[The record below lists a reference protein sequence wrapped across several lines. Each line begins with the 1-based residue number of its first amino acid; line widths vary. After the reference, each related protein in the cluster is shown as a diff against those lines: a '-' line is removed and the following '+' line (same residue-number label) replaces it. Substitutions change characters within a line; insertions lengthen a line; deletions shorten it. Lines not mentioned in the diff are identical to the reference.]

1 MNIWE
6 EYIKWLNNP
15 QGYSWKDYYFL
26 YIAKTWHRESKQ
38 RNYQRNKDI
47 FYKNTTTKRNGVD
60 VENELIPFNDDG
72 EFILD
77 ENILYL
83 TYKDKG
89 YKAEESYSDNPV
101 SAYVDS
107 DLDLNITLKNGVT
120 GTNFFIDS
128 DGNLVNRGTDEYSIE
143 NQNLVLNDE
152 VVLRSVPVK
161 RERIRP
167 FNFIS
172 MEVNGEMNLVAD
184 IPNMILD
191 AEFKID
197 NNGNLTLKYG

>member
-6 EYIKWLNNP
+6 EYNKWLNNP

-26 YIAKTWHRESKQ
+26 FVAKTWHRESKQ
-38 RNYQRNKDI
+38 RNYQRNNDI
-47 FYKNTTTKRNGVD
+47 IYKNTTTKRNGVD
-60 VENELIPFNDDG
+60 TENELISVEDG
-72 EFILD
+72 NFYLD

-83 TYKDKG
+83 TYEDKG
-89 YKAEESYSDNPV
+89 YKTEESYSAYPV

-120 GTNFFIDS
+120 GTNFYIDS
-128 DGNLVNRGTDEYSIE
+128 DGNLVNKGTDEYSIE

-152 VVLRSVPVK
+152 LLLRTVPVK
-161 RERIRP
+161 IERIRP
-167 FNFIS
+167 FNFIT
-172 MEVNGEMNLVAD
+172 MEVDDNMNLVAN

-191 AEFKID
+191 AEFKIE